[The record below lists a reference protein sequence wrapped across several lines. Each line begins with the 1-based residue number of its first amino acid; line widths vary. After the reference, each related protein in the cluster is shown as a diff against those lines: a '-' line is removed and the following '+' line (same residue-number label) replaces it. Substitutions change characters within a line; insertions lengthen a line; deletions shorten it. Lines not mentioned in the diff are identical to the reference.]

1 MTKSQEKVI
10 KLIKAFRVDKNQVKV
25 LYRHKELRYEFLVEW
40 NNIRPDNGKVEQ
52 YDLML
57 NVLSEYESF
66 SERVINAIKKGEI
79 DENPDLDLYLEI
91 RDTFDCLDC
100 ESLD

>member
-1 MTKSQEKVI
+1 MKTVE
-10 KLIKAFRVDKNQVKV
+10 LLKAFRVDENRVKV
-25 LYRHKELRYEFLVEW
+25 LYRHVQLAYEFLVEW
-40 NNIRPDNGKVEQ
+40 NNVKSDNGEVEQ
-52 YDLML
+52 YDLTL

-66 SERVINAIKKGEI
+66 SEQVINAIKEGEI